1 MTEPLQILAPD
12 GSLVADPPLSI
23 DEVRRLYERM
33 VMSRVYDHKA
43 SAMQRQGRLAT
54 YAQFEGQEAC
64 QIGSVAPLEPQDW
77 LVGTYR
83 DAAAM
88 WAHGYPLVNLIL
100 GRTGDERGGQ
110 PPEGVRVLPPS
121 ITVGGHMIHAVGLA
135 WAERLQGRTAVALT
149 LFGDG
154 ATSEGDF
161 HEAMNFAGVFGTP
174 TIFFCQN
181 NGWAISMPRERQTAS
196 ETIAAKADGYGMAG
210 VLVDGNDLLAVFAAT
225 EEAVARARSGAGPS
239 LIEALTYRMGPH
251 TTTDD
256 SGRYRE
262 DAALQPWTER
272 DPLERV
278 RRYLASEDRWDP
290 GWQAGIEDAAHEM
303 VESAVATAEALEPLS
318 VDEIFDA
325 MFADPTTQLE
335 EQRRMARG
343 ARPND

>member
-1 MTEPLQILAPD
+1 MPEPRTILNEN
-12 GSLVADPPLSI
+12 GELLADSPLDLETI
-23 DEVRRLYERM
+23 QNLYESM
-33 VMSRVYDHKA
+33 VIARTYDHKA

-64 QIGSVAPLEPQDW
+64 QIGSVAPLEPRDW
-77 LVGTYR
+77 VAATYR

-88 WAHGYPLVNLIL
+88 WAHGYPWVNLVL

-110 PPEGVRVLPPS
+110 APEGVNVLPPS

-135 WAERLQGRTAVALT
+135 WAEQLKGTGAVALT

-161 HEAMNFAGVFGTP
+161 HEAMNFAGVYTLP
-174 TIFFCQN
+174 VVFFCQN
-181 NGWAISMPRERQTAS
+181 NGWAISMPRDRQTAA
-196 ETIAAKADGYGMAG
+196 ETIASKGAGYGVPG

-225 EEAVARARSGAGPS
+225 AEAVDRARNGGGAT

-256 SGRYRE
+256 PGRYGHT
-262 DAALQPWTER
+262 AAVGMWAER

-278 RRYLASEDRWDP
+278 RRYLERNGRWDAD
-290 GWQAGIEDAAHEM
+290 WEAGIEDHAHEI
-303 VESAVATAEALEPLS
+303 VEAAGAEAEALPPLS
-318 VDEIFDA
+318 SDEIFEA
-325 MFADPTTQLE
+325 MFAEPTTQLR
-335 EQRRMARG
+335 EQQRLARG
-343 ARPND
+343 ERAHD